1 VKLIVIK
8 TKKSRCNWENRCSA
22 WCIRLGEVVFFYRK
36 KKTLYLNICH
46 GFFKKMINGLKY
58 IGHVKKKSFFLIK
71 IKNINDRISAQ
82 KFVNVKIITEKHNL
96 PVLKNN
102 EYYWNDLINCQVI
115 SISGHY
121 LGIVTHLIY
130 TGSNDVLVIK
140 NKKKYRYTNSFFK

>member
-1 VKLIVIK
+1 
-8 TKKSRCNWENRCSA
+8 
-22 WCIRLGEVVFFYRK
+22 
-36 KKTLYLNICH
+36 
-46 GFFKKMINGLKY
+46 MINGLKY

-140 NKKKYRYTNSFFK
+140 NKKNIDILIPFLNKTIIKKVDIHNNIIEVDWNYIVEK